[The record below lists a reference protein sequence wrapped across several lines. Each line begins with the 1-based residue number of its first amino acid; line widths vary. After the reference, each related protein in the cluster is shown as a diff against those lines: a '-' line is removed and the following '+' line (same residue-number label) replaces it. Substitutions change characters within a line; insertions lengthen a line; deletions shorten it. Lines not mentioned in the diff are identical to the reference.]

1 MDSARTALRPLGRSD
16 DRTAADV
23 GRRARL
29 ELTFG
34 RRGDRTVL
42 LHSYAE
48 PPFRIGRALQDGSA
62 IHLILASSAPG
73 VFGGD
78 ALHQTVVVQS
88 GARVRLTSQSATQ
101 VHATDNGAVAK
112 LASTYRVEPGASL
125 RCEWDPMIP
134 FPNAQLEQRILIDLA
149 REATFLWSDA
159 LMAGREARGERW
171 RFSLFRHELRLLW
184 NGTLT
189 YMERYTIAPGSG
201 DPARRWIGDEACYF
215 GTGLAV
221 GAPVNRALAGDLH
234 DMLEGRAGVRGS
246 ADVLE
251 DRLLVLRMAA
261 NDGPSFHKARVCAID
276 RLRT

>member
-1 MDSARTALRPLGRSD
+1 MDSTRAALRPVGWYD

-34 RRGDRTVL
+34 CRGDRTVL

-48 PPFRIGRALQDGSA
+48 PPFRIGHVLQDGSG

-101 VHATDNGAVAK
+101 VHATDDGAVAR
-112 LASTYRVEPGASL
+112 LASTYRVESGASL

-149 REATFLWSDA
+149 RESTLVWSDA

-171 RFSLFRHELRLLW
+171 RFSHLEHELRLLW

-189 YMERYTIAPGSG
+189 YMERYRIAPGAG

-221 GAPVNRALAGDLH
+221 GATVNRALAGDLH
-234 DMLEGRAGVRGS
+234 ETLRGRVGVRGS

-251 DRLLVLRMAA
+251 DRLLLLRIAA
-261 NDGPSFHKARVCAID
+261 NDGTSFRTARVCAID
-276 RLRT
+276 RLTT